1 MIKKYEKNKSKKGNM
16 KKYKFNATRSFTQ
29 AYEITIEAKN
39 EEEARWKAHDSRY
52 NNSHE
57 WTEIGDLEAD
67 DKLVDIELINNKG
80 QVVFEKPMVRR
91 LTIEG
96 RNNG

>member
-1 MIKKYEKNKSKKGNM
+1 MV
-16 KKYKFNATRSFTQ
+16 
-29 AYEITIEAKN
+29 
-39 EEEARWKAHDSRY
+39 
-52 NNSHE
+52 
-57 WTEIGDLEAD
+57 IGDLEAD